1 MAELKELSANLM
13 NYRAQLQQVDAALT
27 TEPDNEELLKLKT
40 DLEEVIA
47 LTSDLVNL
55 NQGTG
60 NNRNDVKKAKD
71 TSTVSQAMSFKQTTS
86 VWKEGDVCQAISS
99 EDGCYYDATIDRISE
114 DGATCTVTL
123 EPFGN
128 TEIIKVSSLKKP
140 GEAGVKIAAAVD
152 YQTKGEGKQNKELTR
167 GEREKLRELKKK
179 KALKKKQ
186 KRKELN
192 EAREKEKSKWLDFFN
207 GPKSGG
213 KKKGITKKSIFA
225 SPETVEGKVGIGT
238 CGIGGQPMTSFT
250 QPDKLV
256 YRR

>member
-1 MAELKELSANLM
+1 MAEAKELQSNLV
-13 NYRAQLQQVDAALT
+13 NYKAQLQQVEAALT
-27 TEPDNEELLKLKT
+27 TEPDNEELIKLKT

-47 LTSDLVNL
+47 LTSDLVQL
-55 NQGTG
+55 NEGSSSSTG
-60 NNRNDVKKAKD
+60 KESKEPPGKA
-71 TSTVSQAMSFKQTTS
+71 TSSKLSS
-86 VWKEGDVCQAISS
+86 GWKEGDSCQAIWS
-99 EDGCYYDATIDRISE
+99 EDGRYYDATVDRISD
-114 DGATCTVTL
+114 DGVTCTVTL

-128 TEIIKVSSLKKP
+128 TEITKVATLKKP
-140 GEAGVKIAAAVD
+140 GELGVKRAAAVEYD
-152 YQTKGEGKQNKELTR
+152 TKGEGKQNKELTK
-167 GEREKLRELKKK
+167 GEREKLREVKKK

-192 EAREKEKSKWLDFFN
+192 EAREKDKSKWLDFFN

-213 KKKGITKKSIFA
+213 KKKGISKKSIFA

-238 CGIGGQPMTSFT
+238 CGIGGQPMTTFT